1 VGIFTGDGRVGR
13 LQYFAINLALGIGW
27 VVAVLLLTPRPGGD
41 GDPTG
46 LAVLIVLFP
55 VMVWLSVT
63 NMVRRLHDR
72 DLSGRLAW
80 WSLVPLV
87 GFGLGLY
94 LLFAPGDELANRYGP
109 PPGPVDPR
117 ILEAK
122 RAELEELQART
133 EALHR
138 QADESYLRDD
148 GSFDSDWLTSSVPG
162 LGPSPAS
169 SPGPVDGGGR

>member
-1 VGIFTGDGRVGR
+1 MGIFTGDGRVGR
-13 LQYFAINLALGIGW
+13 LQYVAINLALGVGW
-27 VVAVLLLTPRPGGD
+27 VVAVLLLSPRPGGD
-41 GDPTG
+41 GDPSG
-46 LAVLIVLFP
+46 LALLIVAFP
-55 VMVWLSVT
+55 VMVWLSVA

-80 WSLVPLV
+80 WSLVPFV
-87 GFGLGLY
+87 GFALGLY

-133 EALHR
+133 EAMHR
-138 QADESYLRDD
+138 QADASYLRDD
-148 GSFDSDWLTSSVPG
+148 GSFDADWLTSSVPG
-162 LGPSPAS
+162 LGPAPAS
-169 SPGPVDGGGR
+169 QIRPVDDGKR